1 MLVSS
6 GQRALRLLEPIPTAR
21 PGDDDRLT
29 LQGACREHLATL
41 ASEIS
46 ENHPPPAIYKVRF
59 VGKRRLPACVGMA
72 PQTYLGFGS
81 SPDVRAGPG

>member
-1 MLVSS
+1 M
-6 GQRALRLLEPIPTAR
+6 
-21 PGDDDRLT
+21 
-29 LQGACREHLATL
+29 
-41 ASEIS
+41 S
-46 ENHPPPAIYKVRF
+46 ENHPPPAINKVRF